1 MLSFAQKKEIEEKAF
16 PLWLANYAISKFQ
29 GLEAMEYSEFIEGL
43 NLDTE
48 IKDVSKKK
56 ERTAEEILA
65 EFEPVIH
72 AARAAR
78 REK

>member
-1 MLSFAQKKEIEEKAF
+1 
-16 PLWLANYAISKFQ
+16 
-29 GLEAMEYSEFIEGL
+29 MEYSEFIEGL